1 MYNLALE
8 TKNVAYI
15 GSKHNYSAFDLV
27 KQLPE
32 LKKELPWLKE
42 VNSQSLQQS
51 IQNMDIA
58 FKKFFKGAGFPKFK
72 V

>member
-1 MYNLALE
+1 
-8 TKNVAYI
+8 
-15 GSKHNYSAFDLV
+15 
-27 KQLPE
+27 
-32 LKKELPWLKE
+32 

-72 V
+72 SKHKGKQSFSIPQKAVP